1 VWKFNTPE
9 PERGG
14 VSVTASGLGF
24 AGGGDGVLRAFDLK
38 TGKVLSTF
46 QTGRQIAAGPTIF
59 TAGGKEYI
67 AVTVGGTPTSS
78 GGGLA
83 SQLQV
88 FALGGSQTE
97 SPKPPNLPLVAQRTD
112 GAPAAAPAASG
123 SEPATRTSRSQV
135 AAIRGARLS
144 IAGGAAPMTLWN
156 PDSSN
161 LREVTG
167 RVTFRGKPVQGVRIA
182 VDRYV
187 LPRVTDAEGRFAY
200 SVDTTLP
207 RRHPVTVVGASR
219 ATIGGRPLTDAQQAA
234 LRKASAGINV
244 AYNLVDVRA
253 VKRANGTVRVTG
265 RAIRSDGA
273 PVPRVVLLSYRLDGT
288 ITDAAGE
295 PVRGAYVVTRTNDRD
310 FWAFSE
316 PSNANGYYASFF
328 PASDLS
334 EADPVEFTVQ
344 VAVGRTN
351 YTTGARNPTFKRR
364 SSATLD
370 LTLPRTGAVI
380 SPLPTSSAKVG
391 AMYRGLLVGVST
403 ESGVVQPVSARWPDA
418 NGRFEL
424 VLPASVSGKVLRF
437 WELDF
442 QAYQRITASPG
453 GRVDLKA
460 WPKGLSRRV
469 ARDIGFVRAPG

>member
-1 VWKFNTPE
+1 
-9 PERGG
+9 
-14 VSVTASGLGF
+14 
-24 AGGGDGVLRAFDLK
+24 
-38 TGKVLSTF
+38 
-46 QTGRQIAAGPTIF
+46 
-59 TAGGKEYI
+59 
-67 AVTVGGTPTSS
+67 
-78 GGGLA
+78 
-83 SQLQV
+83 
-88 FALGGSQTE
+88 
-97 SPKPPNLPLVAQRTD
+97 
-112 GAPAAAPAASG
+112 
-123 SEPATRTSRSQV
+123 
-135 AAIRGARLS
+135 
-144 IAGGAAPMTLWN
+144 MTLWN

-351 YTTGARNPTFKRR
+351 YTTGTRNPTFKRR

-370 LTLPRTGAVI
+370 LALPRTGAVI